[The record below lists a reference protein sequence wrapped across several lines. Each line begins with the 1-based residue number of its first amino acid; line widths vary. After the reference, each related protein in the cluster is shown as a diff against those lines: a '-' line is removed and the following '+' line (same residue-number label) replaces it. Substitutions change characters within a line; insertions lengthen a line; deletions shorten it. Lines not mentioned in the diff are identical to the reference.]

1 MYVAPR
7 PEAADD
13 PHFAL
18 RVSPLP
24 AIGFVIGGL
33 LNSPL
38 AMIFPVMM
46 FSLVAGNR
54 KAFNLGR
61 TIAAPIMFAGT
72 LWLMSGLVLMLQGI
86 PGLLLAALFV
96 VYFLAFYMIQR
107 TGNGFG
113 MLIAVSAILMGVM
126 ALGSYQAMSYL
137 RSEMG
142 KAALMT
148 ILVAPVLYALIPPR
162 TKELMVD
169 VYTPA
174 EGGQHALR
182 AGIRAGVVLV
192 ATVLLSTIIDFS
204 NMMLAIAALYVLVFP
219 TRQTIWREAGQRS
232 FSVVLGGAVGL
243 AILALLTVSAHLAVL
258 LIAVTAATWWFADRM
273 MHGRLPPM
281 AYQDAASVM
290 ISLVGT
296 ALATS
301 EPSFAFIQRAGLT
314 ILGTVAAAF
323 AISLLEA
330 LLLRPAPTPQAA

>member
-7 PEAADD
+7 PEVADD

-18 RVSPLP
+18 RVSLLP
-24 AIGFVIGGL
+24 AIGFIIGGL

-38 AMIFPVMM
+38 AMIFPVLM

-61 TIAAPIMFAGT
+61 TIAAPIMFTGT
-72 LWLMSGLVLMLQGI
+72 LWLMSGLVLMLQGT
-86 PGLLLAALFV
+86 PGLLLAALFL
-96 VYFLAFYMIQR
+96 VYFLAFFLIQR

-126 ALGSYQAMSYL
+126 GLGSYQAMSYL

-182 AGIRAGVVLV
+182 AGIRAAVVLV

-258 LIAVTAATWWFADRM
+258 LIAVTVATWWFADRM

-314 ILGTVAAAF
+314 ILGTVVAAF